1 MRIPIGLL
9 FLFLYLCLPF
19 LLLAQN
25 AKLVAE
31 GKKDGK
37 VVIYGSMATDIF
49 DGIHPALADADK
61 IQVVEMDEPDANMMA
76 EKRKEYRK
84 IFQ

>member
-9 FLFLYLCLPF
+9 FIYLCLPF
-19 LLLAQN
+19 LLLAQD